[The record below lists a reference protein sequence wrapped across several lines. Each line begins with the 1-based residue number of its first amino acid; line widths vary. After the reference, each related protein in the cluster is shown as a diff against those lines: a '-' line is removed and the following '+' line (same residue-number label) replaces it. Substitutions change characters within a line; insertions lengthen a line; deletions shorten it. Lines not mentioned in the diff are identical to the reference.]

1 MKRLFLIP
9 DTQTNTISYYH
20 LLCFLIALP
29 FDRFYS
35 QLVLISLIIHTLIHL
50 RRERL
55 KLLLTKEVLI
65 VSALYFVSLICII
78 YSFNKK
84 QGWSDSTIQL
94 ALLLFPVILSL
105 NGLDLKKYRWPLLE
119 IFGLTVALVVIYLY
133 ADALLTIRYYHLPY
147 GTLFTASFMNHNFA
161 EPIGMHATYLS
172 MYVAFSA
179 SVCILRLLKAEA
191 MLKRILYGC
200 CAIVL
205 MAGLLQL
212 SSRAVCFAM
221 VLILLLGFP
230 LFLFTAKRKL
240 IFIGIAAM
248 GLTLVSFTVFH
259 VDTFK
264 ERYASELKKDLSPS
278 IQNIGATE
286 PRMIRWKVAMELVRQ
301 SPIVGY
307 GSGTEIELLKEKYFE
322 RKLFSAYL
330 NRFNAH
336 NEYISLMLKTGIQG
350 LLVYLFVLVYGLI
363 TAWQKR
369 DVLFATFMILLI
381 VASISENILDLN
393 KGIFFYSFFFMFF
406 LLIHRKDAIP
416 PAR

>member
-1 MKRLFLIP
+1 MKRLLLIP

-20 LLCFLIALP
+20 LVCFLIALP

-84 QGWSDSTIQL
+84 QGWNDSTIQL
-94 ALLLFPVILSL
+94 ALLLFPAILSL

-119 IFGLTVALVVIYLY
+119 IFGFTVTLTVIYLY

-147 GTLFTASFMNHNFA
+147 SILFTASFMNHNFA

-179 SVCILRLLKAEA
+179 SVFILRLLKAEA
-191 MLKRILYGC
+191 MLQRVLYGC
-200 CAIVL
+200 CAVVL

-221 VLILLLGFP
+221 VLILLMVFP

-248 GLTLVSFTVFH
+248 GLTLVSFTIFH
-259 VDTFK
+259 VDTLK
-264 ERYASELKKDLSPS
+264 ERYASELKRDLSPS
-278 IQNIGATE
+278 IQSIEATE
-286 PRMIRWKVAMELVRQ
+286 PRMIRWKAAMELVRQ

-307 GSGTEIELLKEKYFE
+307 GSGTEMELLKEKYFE

-330 NRFNAH
+330 NQFNAH

-350 LLVYLFVLVYGLI
+350 LLVYLFVLLYGLV
-363 TAWQKR
+363 TAWKKR

-381 VASISENILDLN
+381 VASVSENILDLN

-406 LLIHRKDAIP
+406 LLVHRRDAMSP
-416 PAR
+416 GS